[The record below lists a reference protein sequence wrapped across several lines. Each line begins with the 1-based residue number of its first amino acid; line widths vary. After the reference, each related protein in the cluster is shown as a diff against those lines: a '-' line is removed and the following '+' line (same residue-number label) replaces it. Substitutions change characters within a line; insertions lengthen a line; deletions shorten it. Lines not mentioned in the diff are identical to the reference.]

1 MKDLRWEFWW
11 QEVFGEGNPGPA
23 KFGLDIIIT
32 GAGGAIFTR
41 KMLRAAL
48 IKGVSAGSVPLLGVL
63 DAAASVDVYV
73 QWYERIKS
81 ASLIAEKWCAFLN

>member
-1 MKDLRWEFWW
+1 MRWEFWW

-48 IKGVSAGSVPLLGVL
+48 IKGVSAGSVPLLGVP

-73 QWYERIKS
+73 Q
-81 ASLIAEKWCAFLN
+81 